1 MYNDRFRLVGKHVMD
16 FPLKLIELYSLSVM
30 AELLRANIS
39 SNSVISLQ
47 WGPVD
52 PKFQV
57 EEVTPTNHSFS
68 QKTV

>member
-1 MYNDRFRLVGKHVMD
+1 MYNDHFRLVGKRVMD

-30 AELLRANIS
+30 AELLRANIG

-52 PKFQV
+52 TKFQV
-57 EEVTPTNHSFS
+57 EEVHTM
-68 QKTV
+68 